1 MASDSES
8 EDKDIGAMTMPWS
21 VAIVFCWFVLLAIG
35 SVILPVAVLWRWS
48 REGEETL
55 LPYCVE
61 GLLSL
66 SVTACYI
73 YAICH
78 GPRRWITLSYPVLGV
93 VFAVVAFFA
102 TGGLDVGLP
111 LAFVLA
117 TVVPMWLL
125 YRPSADRWFAYRNR
139 EPLLNIGCLSVAMLI
154 ASCVLIPSCMADLA
168 RGSVA
173 SANAMAMRGRN
184 LFVTC
189 AEVAATNNDYQVFAP
204 AARTANCS
212 NSVEYVSKFL
222 GNPTDDASK
231 EMLALFKNWSV
242 IVDLP
247 DDAPDYLPVMISA
260 NFDPSVLPR
269 EWDGVTDMD
278 KPLPLRPVDGAQELK
293 DADKYIVVVRR
304 GGAAQVIKKK
314 YLKLGVLFNRQPYKL
329 GEKVRILTPVGEV
342 KPQGGSVGHN
352 GFAL

>member
-1 MASDSES
+1 MPSDAEN
-8 EDKDIGAMTMPWS
+8 EDKDIGTVKMPWP
-21 VAIVFCWFVLLAIG
+21 VRIVLCWFVLLAIG
-35 SVILPVAVLWRWS
+35 SIIQPVAVLWRWS

-78 GPRRWITLSYPVLGV
+78 GPRRWITLSYPVLGSV
-93 VFAVVAFFA
+93 LAVAAFFV
-102 TGGLDVGLP
+102 TGFFDVVLM
-111 LAFVLA
+111 FVLA

-139 EPLLNIGCLSVAMLI
+139 EPLLNIGSLSVAMLI
-154 ASCVLIPSCMADLA
+154 ASCVLIPSCMADLT
-168 RGSVA
+168 RVRRV
-173 SANAMAMRGRN
+173 SAHALSMRGRK
-184 LFVTC
+184 LFITC

-222 GNPTDDASK
+222 GNPTDDAGK
-231 EMLALFKNWSV
+231 EILALANKWSM

-278 KPLPLRPVDGAQELK
+278 KPLPLRPVAGAPELK
-293 DADKYIVVVRR
+293 FGDKYVVIVRR
-304 GGAAQVIKKK
+304 GGATQVIKKK
-314 YLKLGVLFNRQPYKL
+314 YLSLGVLFNRQSYKL
-329 GEKVRILTPVGEV
+329 GENVRILTPVGEV
-342 KPQGGSVGHN
+342 KPQGGLVGQN
-352 GFAL
+352 GSAL

>member
-8 EDKDIGAMTMPWS
+8 EDKDIGAKTMPWP
-21 VAIVFCWFVLLAIG
+21 VKIVFCWFVLLAVG
-35 SVILPVAVLWRWS
+35 SIIQLVAVLWRWS

-78 GPRRWITLSYPVLGV
+78 GPRRWITLSYPVLGSI
-93 VFAVVAFFA
+93 FALVAFFA
-102 TGGLDVGLP
+102 TGFFDVVLM
-111 LAFVLA
+111 FVLA

-139 EPLLNIGCLSVAMLI
+139 EPLLNMGCLSVAMLI
-154 ASCVLIPSCMADLA
+154 ASCVLLPSCMADLT
-168 RGSVA
+168 RVRRV
-173 SANAMAMRGRN
+173 SAAALSMRGRK
-184 LFVTC
+184 LFIAC

-204 AARTANCS
+204 VARTANCS

-222 GNPTDDASK
+222 GNPTDDVGK
-231 EMLALFKNWSV
+231 EILALANKWSM

-269 EWDGVTDMD
+269 EWDGVTDKD
-278 KPLPLRPVDGAQELK
+278 KPLPLRPVAGAPELK
-293 DADKYIVVVRR
+293 YGDKYIVIVRR
-304 GGAAQVIKKK
+304 GGATQVIKKK

-352 GFAL
+352 GSAL

>member
-1 MASDSES
+1 
-8 EDKDIGAMTMPWS
+8 MPWS

-78 GPRRWITLSYPVLGV
+78 GPRRWITLSYPVLGSVLAVAAFNVTGFFDV
-93 VFAVVAFFA
+93 V
-102 TGGLDVGLP
+102 LM
-111 LAFVLA
+111 FVLA

-139 EPLLNIGCLSVAMLI
+139 EPLLNMGCLSVAMLI
-154 ASCVLIPSCMADLA
+154 ASCVLLPSCMADLT
-168 RGSVA
+168 RVRRV
-173 SANAMAMRGRN
+173 SAAALSMRGRK
-184 LFVTC
+184 LFIAC
-189 AEVAATNNDYQVFAP
+189 AEVAATNGSYEVFAP
-204 AARTANCS
+204 VARTVNCS
-212 NSVEYVSKFL
+212 NSVEYISKFL
-222 GNPTDDASK
+222 GNPSDDVGK
-231 EMLALFKNWSV
+231 EILALANKWSM

-278 KPLPLRPVDGAQELK
+278 KPLPLRPVAGAPELK
-293 DADKYIVVVRR
+293 YGDKYIVIVRR
-304 GGAAQVIKKK
+304 GGATQVIKKK
-314 YLKLGVLFNRQPYKL
+314 YLKLGVIFNRQPYKL

-342 KPQGGSVGHN
+342 KPQGGSVGHI
-352 GFAL
+352 GSAL

>member
-1 MASDSES
+1 MPSDAEN
-8 EDKDIGAMTMPWS
+8 EDKDIGMVKMPWS
-21 VAIVFCWFVLLAIG
+21 VRIVLCWFVLLAIG
-35 SVILPVAVLWRWS
+35 SIIQPVAVLWCWS
-48 REGEETL
+48 RGGKEIL
-55 LPYCVE
+55 LLCIE

-78 GPRRWITLSYPVLGV
+78 GPRRWITLSYPVLGS
-93 VFAVVAFFA
+93 VFAAVSFLATDWVV
-102 TGGLDVGLP
+102 LP
-111 LAFVLA
+111 LMFVLA
-117 TVVPMWLL
+117 TVIPMWLL
-125 YRPSADRWFAYRNR
+125 YRPTADRWFAYRNR
-139 EPLLNIGCLSVAMLI
+139 DPLLNMGCLSVAMLI
-154 ASCVLIPSCMADLA
+154 ASCVLIPSCMSDLA

-184 LFVTC
+184 LFITC

-222 GNPTDDASK
+222 GNPTDDVGKEILAS
-231 EMLALFKNWSV
+231 ANNWSM

-247 DDAPDYLPVMISA
+247 DDTPDCLPVMISA

-269 EWDGVTDMD
+269 EWDGVTDRD
-278 KPLPLRPVDGAQELK
+278 KPLPLRPVVGAPELK
-293 DADKYIVVVRR
+293 FGDKYVVIVRR
-304 GGAAQVIKKK
+304 GGATQVIKKK
-314 YLKLGVLFNRQPYKL
+314 YLKLGVLFSRQPYKL

-342 KPQGGSVGHN
+342 KPQGDLVGHN
-352 GFAL
+352 GSAL